1 MEALVHLGN
10 GFLQV
15 LQPANLLV
23 LFIGLVLGML
33 VAVLPGLTLV
43 MGVVLALPFTYTMEL
58 LPAAPSPPSCSA
70 FRANRSTFPCCGTA
84 TPWRARASR
93 PRPWAGRCSRHWAAA
108 W

>member
-1 MEALVHLGN
+1 MDALIHLGN

-43 MGVVLALPFTYTMEL
+43 MGVVSWRC
-58 LPAAPSPPSCSA
+58 PSP
-70 FRANRSTFPCCGTA
+70 
-84 TPWRARASR
+84 TPWNCCR
-93 PRPWAGRCSRHWAAA
+93 PSSC
-108 W
+108 